1 MKLISYLKK
10 LRIVINKITNLS
22 IESEQQLLIL
32 GRLLSET
39 VKSKKHIAS
48 LNKAEFKVFSQWSTM
63 GLFNGS

>member
-39 VKSKKHIAS
+39 VKS
-48 LNKAEFKVFSQWSTM
+48 
-63 GLFNGS
+63 